1 MLRKEKIIFFKP
13 FSIWLDISLTGIF
26 CFIKRNINHFDAM
39 LLGSMQ
45 MSPIQRLDMLCNS
58 LIYFCSLPE
67 AQRNTTE

>member
-13 FSIWLDISLTGIF
+13 FSVWLDISLTGIF

-45 MSPIQRLDMLCNS
+45 MSPIQGLEMLCNS
-58 LIYFCSLPE
+58 LIYFCSLPK
-67 AQRNTTE
+67 AQSTTIE